1 MTHVDT
7 PPETAHTTDVVD
19 ACAGLA
25 ASDAVYALRRQ
36 RPKIVAATQGSYT
49 AMWAPEVVGISE
61 PERLLIALH
70 ASVLSGVPS
79 LAQHYLA
86 RLQALNTPAHDIA
99 AAQSLAPA
107 AQALQP
113 QQARLAAL
121 LAFTGKLINKPI
133 EGDQQAVQSLVE
145 AGLTPAAIVAVGQ
158 LIAFLSY
165 QIRLVAGL
173 AALHAAGA
181 APEALA
187 QETPA
192 APAAA
197 ALLVNPIRIKGFT
210 NEVLDWRAWVEPV
223 RLADASPE
231 QLAALEAM
239 SPTAK
244 DQDYFLLLAHQPTI
258 LLERSIAF
266 NAIMFAPGGMPR
278 AERELAA
285 TVESSLN
292 GCVYCASVHAQR
304 FEQLAKRNDLM
315 AQVFEDP
322 ATAGET
328 ARERAI
334 VRLSTAVSLTPA
346 QLQAGDIASARA
358 AGLND
363 GEILDL
369 IHVVALF
376 AWANRLML
384 NLGEPI
390 HKDGTLAEKAKI

>member
-7 PPETAHTTDVVD
+7 TPETAHTTDVID
-19 ACAGLA
+19 ACAGLS

-49 AMWAPEVVGISE
+49 AMWAPEVVGISV

-86 RLQALNTPAHDIA
+86 RLQALNTAAEDIA
-99 AAQSLAPA
+99 AAQGL
-107 AQALQP
+107 AQAT
-113 QQARLAAL
+113 QARLAAL

-133 EGDQQAVQSLVE
+133 EGDQHAVQSLVE

-187 QETPA
+187 QETTA
-192 APAAA
+192 APATAPA
-197 ALLVNPIRIKGFT
+197 ALLANPIRIKGFT
-210 NEVLDWRAWVEPV
+210 NEVLDWRAWVDPV

-285 TVESSLN
+285 TVESRLN

-322 ATAGET
+322 ANAGES

-346 QLQAGDIASARA
+346 QLQASDIASARA